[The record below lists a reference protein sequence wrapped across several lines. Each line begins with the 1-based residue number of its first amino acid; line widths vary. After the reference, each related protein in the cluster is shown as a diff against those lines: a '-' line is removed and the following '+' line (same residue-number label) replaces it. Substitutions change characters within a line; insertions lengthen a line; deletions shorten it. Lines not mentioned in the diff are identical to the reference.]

1 MLNSLIVCDDRNEV
15 NHEERFNGLIMKRD
29 TVSEA
34 NRSYLLSQ
42 VDASRK
48 ENHLPMDNLDLG
60 STVMS
65 ELAILEVSVEAKKM
79 QFKKHCKKSLIKL
92 IKK

>member
-1 MLNSLIVCDDRNEV
+1 MIVCDDRNEV

-65 ELAILEVSVEAKKM
+65 ELAILEVSVEAKKCNS
-79 QFKKHCKKSLIKL
+79 KNIARNR
-92 IKK
+92 

>member
-1 MLNSLIVCDDRNEV
+1 MIVCDDRNEV

-65 ELAILEVSVEAKKM
+65 ELAILEVSVEAKKNAI
-79 QFKKHCKKSLIKL
+79 QKTLQEIVDKAN
-92 IKK
+92 

>member
-1 MLNSLIVCDDRNEV
+1 MIVSDDRNEV

-29 TVSEA
+29 IVSEA

-48 ENHLPMDNLDLG
+48 ENHLLMDNLDLG
-60 STVMS
+60 STLIS
-65 ELAILEVSVEAKKM
+65 ELAIQVSVEAKKT
-79 QFKKHCKKSLIKL
+79 QFKKHCKKSLIKQ
-92 IKK
+92 IEK

>member
-1 MLNSLIVCDDRNEV
+1 MLNSLIVSDDRNEV

-29 TVSEA
+29 IVSEA

-48 ENHLPMDNLDLG
+48 ENHLLMDNLDLG
-60 STVMS
+60 STLIS
-65 ELAILEVSVEAKKM
+65 ELAIQVSVEAKKNAI
-79 QFKKHCKKSLIKL
+79 QKTLQEIIDKAN
-92 IKK
+92 

>member
-1 MLNSLIVCDDRNEV
+1 MLNSLIVSDDRNEV

-29 TVSEA
+29 IVSEA

-48 ENHLPMDNLDLG
+48 ENHLLMDNLDLG
-60 STVMS
+60 STLIS
-65 ELAILEVSVEAKKM
+65 ELAIQVSVEAKKT
-79 QFKKHCKKSLIKL
+79 QFKKHCKKSLIKQ
-92 IKK
+92 IEK